1 MNDLAQRRKHLAET
15 LMRDSI
21 CEAAETV
28 LAEVGFA
35 SLTMDRV
42 AQAADVSKGTLYNYF
57 RDRDALVLDVVNRAF
72 DPLHVELDELFATRT
87 DIPGVLIESTRAIL
101 GYVERQHAL
110 GKVFCGGDLPPFLEA
125 RFRENHVQMLD
136 RFTGVFEQAAAYGA
150 LRQPCGQPAMAARL
164 YTMALHGVI
173 EERILYPEECPPLSD
188 ELDFLTRFMI
198 NPWFKETE

>member
-1 MNDLAQRRKHLAET
+1 
-15 LMRDSI
+15 MRDSI

-28 LAEVGFA
+28 LAEVGFVA
-35 SLTMDRV
+35 LTMDRV
-42 AQAADVSKGTLYNYF
+42 AEAADVSKGTLYNYF

-87 DIPGVLIESTRAIL
+87 DIPGVLIETTRAIL

-125 RFRENHVQMLD
+125 RFRKNHVQMLD
-136 RFTGVFEQAAAYGA
+136 RFTGVFEQAAACGG
-150 LRQPCGQPAMAARL
+150 LRQPCEQPAMAARL

-173 EERILYPEECPPLSD
+173 EERILYPEDCPPLD
-188 ELDFLTRFMI
+188 EELDLLTQFMI